1 MGEEEVNPEVDNA
14 VPEVAVPENAEAEE
28 AISEH
33 EVDLNVEIN
42 PAQDGQQDNMVEE
55 DDLDELFGEE

>member
-1 MGEEEVNPEVDNA
+1 MGEEEVNPDNA
-14 VPEVAVPENAEAEE
+14 VPEEVPADAEE
-28 AISEH
+28 ISEH

-42 PAQDGQQDNMVEE
+42 PAQDGQRDNMVEE